1 METRKAKRQFIYI
14 LLATCLIL
22 SLFLCACQLD
32 NNDSEKNDN
41 LEIEQNGVPSTPI
54 INVRYDYNFLSLNEA
69 KALFAPSFNPLIPKE
84 TLLYGDYEA
93 SDSCPANYLLSEEGN
108 YYLSLNNPLKEFR
121 SEQAIYQAYTISIAT
136 PSILK
141 DPSFYGVTEEELD
154 ALTHKG
160 VWFNKEFFLDFFG
173 DSILEAEAEALEL
186 FSQHLNYYEKDNEL
200 TGYGIKDSPNNM
212 VSYVTINAY
221 TDIIKNDYENH
232 QYPRN
237 KKYTENSSYPK
248 QNITINDVEV
258 SLTLVEFL
266 RTDSRNLIL
275 EIERSFSNLKKV
287 EELGVIYTFC
297 TADFKIDGINYSIS
311 YPLMNRLINV
321 NSQDYGTTT
330 STDYSLINDIAKSS
344 MSYIIADFLKTH

>member
-1 METRKAKRQFIYI
+1 MLKFYGKTIMFA
-14 LLATCLIL
+14 LLIICLSGCML
-22 SLFLCACQLD
+22 LFACQKADVD
-32 NNDSEKNDN
+32 NSEMS
-41 LEIEQNGVPSTPI
+41 QNGMSSTPI
-54 INVRYDYNFLSLNEA
+54 KNVRYDHNFLSLDEA
-69 KALFAPSFNPLIPKE
+69 KALFAPGFNPLIPE
-84 TLLYGDYEA
+84 FNLSYGDYEA
-93 SDSCPANYLLSEEGN
+93 SDLCPANYLLSKEGN
-108 YYLSLNNPLKEFR
+108 YYISLNNPLKEFR
-121 SEQAIYQAYTISIAT
+121 SEQAIYEAYTISIAT

-141 DPSFYGVTEEELD
+141 DPSFYGVTDEELD
-154 ALTHKG
+154 SLTHKG

-173 DSILEAEAEALEL
+173 DSILEAGAEALEL

-200 TGYGIKDSPNNM
+200 TAYGIKDSPNNM

-266 RTDSRNLIL
+266 RTDSRDLIL

-321 NSQDYGTTT
+321 NSQDYASVN
-330 STDYSLINDIAKSS
+330 STDYIAISNVATKSLSHFLS
-344 MSYIIADFLKTH
+344 YMSIS

>member
-1 METRKAKRQFIYI
+1 METRKAKRQFIFI
-14 LLATCLIL
+14 LLVTCLIL

-41 LEIEQNGVPSTPI
+41 LEIEQNEGPSTPI

-69 KALFAPSFNPLIPKE
+69 KALFAPSFNPLLPKE

-108 YYLSLNNPLKEFR
+108 YYISLNNPLKEFR
-121 SEQAIYQAYTISIAT
+121 SEQPIYEAYTISVTT
-136 PSILK
+136 PALLK
-141 DPSFYGVTEEELD
+141 DPDFYGVSSNLFED
-154 ALTHKG
+154 LTHKG
-160 VWFNKEFFLDFFG
+160 VWLNADFFLEFFEG
-173 DSILEAEAEALEL
+173 KITVEEAKAFEVVTAY
-186 FSQHLNYYEKDNEL
+186 LNYNEKDNEL
-200 TGYGIKDSPNNM
+200 AGYGIQDSPNNM
-212 VSYVTINAY
+212 VSFITYNAY
-221 TDIIKNDYENH
+221 TDKIKADYESN

-237 KKYTENSSYPK
+237 KKYVENENSYK
-248 QNITINDVEV
+248 QTIVVEDVEV
-258 SLTLVEFL
+258 ALSVVEWL
-266 RTDSRNLIL
+266 NTNSRDMMLKMKDSFPHL
-275 EIERSFSNLKKV
+275 EV
-287 EELGVIYTFC
+287 EELGIINTFC

-321 NSQDYGTTT
+321 NSQDYGTTM